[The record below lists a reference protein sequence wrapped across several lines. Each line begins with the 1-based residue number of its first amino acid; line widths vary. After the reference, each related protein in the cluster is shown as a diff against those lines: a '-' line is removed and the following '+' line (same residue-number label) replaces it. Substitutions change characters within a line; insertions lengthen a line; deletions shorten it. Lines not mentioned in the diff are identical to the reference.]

1 MEDIHVRDYG
11 KLPHILSKPEYFFL
25 KTTILYGISGTGKT
39 TIVKWILSLLKK
51 YIPNIIIIAPTDA
64 ANKSYVGVAP
74 DRCIKYSVNIED
86 IKNII
91 ERQKISLKV
100 YNRANDIN
108 VLKQLYMRT
117 DKKYNNKLNGIF
129 RNQKIALRK
138 VRSSLALDENGK
150 ITEHKKIK
158 EQTVEEIRRIYKKSI
173 HENIDT
179 LKEMIYDMSSDEK
192 YSLKFLYFNPSLL
205 LLMDDCGAEIKKWGK
220 KEELQEIFF
229 QGRHTWITSIYTLQ
243 TDGGLLPSIRTNA
256 FVSIFTDANSSNHF
270 FKNKANSFSKE
281 QKKKAEILTDKIF
294 ESEKENHNY
303 NHNKTTIKKNFRR
316 LVYNRSNHQH
326 PFTYI
331 EAPIIPRMK
340 FGSSKLWEFCSKIPT
355 KVEEEVVDETS
366 RFYGSFSIN

>member
-1 MEDIHVRDYG
+1 MNDIHVRGYG

-74 DRCIKYSVNIED
+74 DMCIKYSVNIKD
-86 IKNII
+86 IKDII
-91 ERQKISLKV
+91 ERQKIALKT
-100 YNRANDIN
+100 YNKANDIQI
-108 VLKQLYMRT
+108 LKKLYMRT
-117 DKKYNNKLNGIF
+117 DRKYNNKLTRIV
-129 RNQKIALRK
+129 REQKIAIRNVDSNL
-138 VRSSLALDENGK
+138 SLNSNDK
-150 ITEHKKIK
+150 ITESKKIQEK
-158 EQTVEEIRRIYKKSI
+158 TIEEVRRIYKKAI
-173 HENIDT
+173 HENIIDLNEIKCDLT
-179 LKEMIYDMSSDEK
+179 SDEQ

-270 FKNKANSFSKE
+270 FANKANSFSKE
-281 QKKKAEILTDKIF
+281 QKKKAESLTDKIF
-294 ESEKENHNY
+294 ESENDNQNNISRNRKR
-303 NHNKTTIKKNFRR
+303 KNFKR
-316 LVYNRSNHQH
+316 LVYNRSNHQD

-331 EAPIIPRMK
+331 EAPIIPRLK
-340 FGSSKLWEFCSKIPT
+340 FGSSKLWEFCTKIPI
-355 KVEEEVVDETS
+355 KHDDEVVDETS
-366 RFYGSFSIN
+366 QFYNSFSII